1 MNKLSGGQEKRLAAE
16 EGLYLAHSNDGR
28 SPVTEESCIDSK
40 RFGLINLKI
49 RVNCRRWNL

>member
-40 RFGLINLKI
+40 RFGLIDLKI
-49 RVNCRRWNL
+49 RVNCKRWNL